1 MSRIL
6 VTGLGLVSPI
16 GVGWRNVWQSVLH
29 GSSGIRSIS
38 LFDAANYRTRIAAE
52 MADWEIERDAC
63 LDKQASLDRLE
74 RNEQFAVVAT
84 HLALQDAMLSVEAAN
99 PARVGICMGSG
110 LGGLFFAER
119 GLTNLIRTSPY
130 SPKGVHPMTVPHVD
144 PNSLTCQIAMRWGIT
159 GPQFTISTACSSSA
173 HALGQAL
180 LLLRAGRADVVLAG
194 GAEAPVS
201 PLTFAGFDQLRA
213 MSTRNEDPYSACRPF
228 SRDRDGFVMGEG
240 AAVLVLETEEHVR
253 KRGTRP
259 YAEFAG
265 YGASGGGYHLVAS
278 DPTGRDAAAA
288 MEQAIRDAAL
298 QPHQIGAINAH
309 GTATTLNDVAES
321 QAIRKVF
328 GVRGEQIPISATKA
342 LTGHLLGASG
352 ALEAALSVLTVQT
365 GRLPSIL
372 TYTMTPDP
380 ACCLNVIATSTLDH
394 QPKTILSNSFGFG
407 NNNAALVFKRLS
419 I

>member
-1 MSRIL
+1 
-6 VTGLGLVSPI
+6 
-16 GVGWRNVWQSVLH
+16 VLH

-52 MADWEIERDAC
+52 ISDWEAGLVLGRDVCADIC
-63 LDKQASLDRLE
+63 QGQSAGLDGLDRI
-74 RNEQFAVVAT
+74 EQFAIGAT
-84 HLALQDAMLSVEAAN
+84 HLALQDAMLSAEAAN

-119 GLTNLIRTSPY
+119 GLANLIRTSPY
-130 SPKGVHPMTVPHVD
+130 SPRGVSPMTVPQVD
-144 PNSLTCQIAMRWGIT
+144 PNASTCRIAMRWGIT

-180 LLLRAGRADVVLAG
+180 LLLRAGRVDVVLAG
-194 GAEAPVS
+194 GAEAPIS

-213 MSTRNEDPYSACRPF
+213 MSVRNEDPRSACRPF

-240 AAVLVLETEEHVR
+240 AAVLVLETEEHAHR
-253 KRGTRP
+253 RGANP

-265 YGASGGGYHLVAS
+265 YGASGGGYHLVAP

-309 GTATTLNDVAES
+309 GTATSLNDAAES
-321 QAIRKVF
+321 QAIRRVF
-328 GVRGEQIPISATKA
+328 GKHGERIPVNATKA
-342 LTGHLLGASG
+342 ITGHLLGASG
-352 ALEAALSVLTVQT
+352 ALEAALSVLTVRT
-365 GRLPSIL
+365 GQLPPIL
-372 TYTMTPDP
+372 TYAIEPDH
-380 ACCLNVIATSTLDH
+380 ACRLNLITTGGISC
-394 QPKTILSNSFGFG
+394 QPQAVLSNSFGFG